1 MRSCARSPGQRRGG
15 RTSEA
20 DLHAALGTLTNG
32 DLLYVRGVPPAATYI
47 FKHALVQDSAY
58 ASLLK
63 SRRRALHAAIAA
75 VLTEQFPDVVEAQPE
90 LMAHH
95 YAETGDIAQAVTHYQ
110 RAGERTAQRSAN
122 LWFSRATSR
131 GRCSISSTASNC
143 TYDFACFL
151 RRRAQEE
158 RFDGLLLSESALSK
172 DWNAPEEDAAWGSL

>member
-75 VLTEQFPDVVEAQPE
+75 VLTEQFPDVVGAQPE

-95 YAETGDIAQAVTHYQ
+95 YAAAGDIAQAVTHYQ
-110 RAGERTAQRSAN
+110 RAGERATQRSAN
-122 LWFSRATSR
+122 EEA
-131 GRCSISSTASNC
+131 ISH
-143 TYDFACFL
+143 L
-151 RRRAQEE
+151 RRALDLVATLPETRERDQTELGLQMAIGVPLFAARGSSHPENERAYA
-158 RFDGLLLSESALSK
+158 RARAGVPDR
-172 DWNAPEEDAAWGSL
+172 